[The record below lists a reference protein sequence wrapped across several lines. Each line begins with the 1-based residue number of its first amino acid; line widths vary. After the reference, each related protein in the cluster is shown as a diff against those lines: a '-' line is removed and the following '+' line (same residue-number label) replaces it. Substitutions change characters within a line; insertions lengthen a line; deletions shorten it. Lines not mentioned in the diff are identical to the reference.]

1 MSQFIRRFSGSIPG
15 SSCLHVEVSF
25 SKALNSKLLLMGVVA
40 NIKYREV
47 LWIERV
53 IKDVLQMEWNSALL
67 LASGC
72 VASTSQLLNGNY

>member
-1 MSQFIRRFSGSIPG
+1 MSQFIRRVSGSIPG
-15 SSCLHVEVSF
+15 SSRVEVSF
-25 SKALNSKLLLMGVVA
+25 SKALNSKLLLMGVVP

-53 IKDVLQMEWNSALL
+53 IEDVLQMYQWNSALL
-67 LASGC
+67 LDNGC